1 MDHPHGP
8 TPKND
13 GLTKLGEHSPKETG
27 SSDEPLGAVRS
38 PAAAL
43 VAGPSDGLR
52 RQLVSL
58 VLWLLVALLLRWLVV
73 EPRWIPSGSM
83 LPTLQLQDRILVEKV
98 SPRLGRTIKPGTVVV
113 FHPPAQ
119 LVEAGYDP
127 GAALIKRVVAGPGD
141 QIEILGG
148 RLLRNGQ
155 PVEPDW
161 SAQSMDYRF
170 GPVVVPPSHLLV
182 LGDNRN
188 ASLDSHVWGPL
199 PRDEVIGTAFWRYW
213 PLQRFGPIRFSA
225 SAPPGGA

>member
-1 MDHPHGP
+1 MGASQ
-8 TPKND
+8 
-13 GLTKLGEHSPKETG
+13 SPG
-27 SSDEPLGAVRS
+27 EPLVTS
-38 PAAAL
+38 
-43 VAGPSDGLR
+43 PSDGLR

-58 VLWLLVALLLRWLVV
+58 VLWLLVALLLRWLVL

-98 SPRLGRTIKPGTVVV
+98 SPRLGRNFQPGTVVV

-141 QIEILGG
+141 RIEIQGG

-161 SAQSMDYRF
+161 STESMDYRF

-199 PRDEVIGTAFWRYW
+199 PRHEVIGTAFWRYW
-213 PLQRFGPIRFSA
+213 PLQRFGPIRFSP
-225 SAPPGGA
+225 SAPPGEA